1 MPRSTYVSTFIIR
14 RSTIRVPETGATAAF
29 KVGLFG
35 SAAEHQAQADFA
47 LHVSVSSAHHKA
59 LSWKINQALHSR
71 ARTVSE
77 NCLVTCRRRLFL
89 MLQPTVSVSAHS
101 VNIMIYFLQTCI
113 QSFFRKLYEVLE
125 TRISFVPRICR
136 TCTLYFMPFICLF
149 FFTTRRQ
156 DERI

>member
-1 MPRSTYVSTFIIR
+1 M
-14 RSTIRVPETGATAAF
+14 
-29 KVGLFG
+29 FG
-35 SAAEHQAQADFA
+35 SAAEYQAQADFA
-47 LHVSVSSAHHKA
+47 PHVSVSSAYHKA

-89 MLQPTVSVSAHS
+89 MLQPTVSESAHS

-125 TRISFVPRICR
+125 TRICFVPQICR
-136 TCTLYFMPFICLF
+136 TCTLYFMPFIF
-149 FFTTRRQ
+149 FFR
-156 DERI
+156 DEKAGLEDLNMCLREL